1 MKRLFVAVILIVAL
15 YTSSLA
21 FAQLEVPDFPQ
32 HGHVIT
38 VNPDSSTQA
47 AERSSGETS
56 LGDIV
61 IVKQLDKK

>member
-1 MKRLFVAVILIVAL
+1 MKRLSVVVILIVAL

-21 FAQLEVPDFPQ
+21 FAQLALPDFPQ

-38 VNPDSSTQA
+38 VNPDSSTQTV
-47 AERSSGETS
+47 ERSSGETS